1 MAVLATHRATDRDVP
16 SLERLCAE
24 AAKTVTLWGHRRERL
39 NPAAWIS
46 ARVPLVVVAD
56 GADPI
61 GFAAALSDNVP
72 LGSAKCAEAIAY
84 VVPSHRRRGA
94 ARGAMSEL
102 LSVARTMGLWKLV
115 IYSLA
120 DDAAARA
127 LLERMDFRA
136 VGTLVKHLQIEGS
149 WRDVALHE
157 RLVLSARKSMPS
169 IPEV

>member
-1 MAVLATHRATDRDVP
+1 
-16 SLERLCAE
+16 
-24 AAKTVTLWGHRRERL
+24 
-39 NPAAWIS
+39 
-46 ARVPLVVVAD
+46 
-56 GADPI
+56 
-61 GFAAALSDNVP
+61 VP
-72 LGSAKCAEAIAY
+72 LGSAKCAEAIAF
-84 VVPSHRRRGA
+84 VASSHRRRGA

-115 IYSLA
+115 VYSLA

-127 LLERMDFRA
+127 LLERIDFRA

-149 WRDVALHE
+149 WRDVTLHE

>member
-1 MAVLATHRATDRDVP
+1 MAVLTTRRATDRDVP

-24 AAKTVTLWGHRRERL
+24 AAKTVTLWSHRRERL
-39 NPAAWIS
+39 NPGAWIS

-56 GADPI
+56 GAEAI
-61 GFAAALSDNVP
+61 GFAAALTDNVP
-72 LGSAKCAEAIAY
+72 LGSAKCAEAIGY

-115 IYSLA
+115 VYALA
-120 DDAAARA
+120 DDGAART
-127 LLERMDFRA
+127 LLDRMDFRA
-136 VGTLVKHLQIEGS
+136 VGTLVKHVQVEGS

-169 IPEV
+169 IPEA